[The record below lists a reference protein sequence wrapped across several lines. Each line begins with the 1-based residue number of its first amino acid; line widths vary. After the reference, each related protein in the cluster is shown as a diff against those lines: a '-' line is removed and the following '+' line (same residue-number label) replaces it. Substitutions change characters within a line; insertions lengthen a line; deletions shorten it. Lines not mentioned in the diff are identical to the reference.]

1 MKTDVAIIGAGP
13 GGTACALALAQR
25 GIESAL
31 IEKEAFPRYHIG
43 ESMTGECGNAVR
55 SLGLEDE
62 MKRRSYPVKHGVRVF
77 GPTGNAF
84 WVPVMGRDPET
95 GLFEATTWQVPRAE
109 FDALM
114 LDAALERGATFVQG
128 EAIAALRE
136 GEDVSG
142 VRVRTDAG
150 EEELEARV
158 VVDASGPAAFL
169 SRAGVIGRKERGLYD
184 NQLAVFSQ
192 VTGAVRDPG
201 PDGGNT
207 LIFYNKPGQW
217 SWFIPL
223 DDDVVSVGVVVPAE
237 YFKEQ
242 GLSKADFLR
251 QEIVRL
257 NPALTERLG
266 DVEFVEEARAVSNY
280 SYEIPHYTG
289 ARHLCI
295 GDAHRFID
303 PVFSFGLHFAVKEGQ
318 FAAEAIER
326 LFAGEAADP
335 SDPFRDYQIVSTR
348 GMEAIQTL
356 IDAFWERPTQFALI
370 AHQKHPEETID
381 LFAGRVYGE
390 EPSKALIAMRQ
401 IVNKARGLPIDAA

>member
-1 MKTDVAIIGAGP
+1 M
-13 GGTACALALAQR
+13 
-25 GIESAL
+25 
-31 IEKEAFPRYHIG
+31 
-43 ESMTGECGNAVR
+43 N
-55 SLGLEDE
+55 
-62 MKRRSYPVKHGVRVF
+62 RRRYPVKHGVRVY

-95 GLFEATTWQVPRAE
+95 GLFDATTWQVPRAE

-114 LDAALERGATFVQG
+114 LDAALERGAVLMEG
-128 EAIAALRE
+128 EAVAPLRE
-136 GEDVSG
+136 GDDVSG
-142 VRVRTDAG
+142 VRVRTAAG
-150 EEELEARV
+150 EEEVHARV
-158 VVDASGPAAFL
+158 VVDASGASAFL
-169 SRAGVIGRKERGLYD
+169 SRTGVIGRKERGLYD

-237 YFKEQ
+237 HFKAQ
-242 GLSKADFLR
+242 RLSKADFLR

-257 NPALTERLG
+257 NPSLTTRLR
-266 DVEFVEEARAVSNY
+266 DIQFVEEARAVSNY
-280 SYEIPHYTG
+280 SYEISHYTG
-289 ARHLCI
+289 ARHLCV
-295 GDAHRFID
+295 GDSHRFID

-326 LFAGEAADP
+326 HLGAAVP
-335 SDPFRDYQIVSTR
+335 ESESDAPFLDYQRLSTR
-348 GMEAIQTL
+348 GMDAIQSL

-370 AHQKHPEETID
+370 AHRKHREETID

-390 EPSKALIAMRQ
+390 RPSRALTAMRE
-401 IVNKARGLPIDAA
+401 IVNKARGLPVAAR